1 MPKFDVKNELID
13 AIRDKGEDVN
23 QFANHAIESALKPRS
38 TRIRTSSTDS
48 CFLDEHCS
56 NM

>member
-1 MPKFDVKNELID
+1 MAKFEVREELID
-13 AIRDKGEDVN
+13 AIRDEGEDVN
-23 QFANHAIESALKPRS
+23 QFANHAIESVLKPRA
-38 TRIRTSSTDS
+38 TRLRTSSTDS